1 MTKIPST
8 YNKSEDL
15 DKNFDFKKEDIKRQ
29 FKKNKKNVINFLVT
43 KLLEVDIELPESLR
57 KKSKKIN

>member
-1 MTKIPST
+1 MSDLIKI
-8 YNKSEDL
+8 NKDYEIEISEE
-15 DKNFDFKKEDIKRQ
+15 KEDIKKQ
-29 FKKNKKNVINFLVT
+29 FEKNKKNVINFLVT

>member
-1 MTKIPST
+1 MTKISST

-15 DKNFDFKKEDIKRQ
+15 DKNFDFEKEDIKRQ
-29 FKKNKKNVINFLVT
+29 FEKNKKNVINFLVT